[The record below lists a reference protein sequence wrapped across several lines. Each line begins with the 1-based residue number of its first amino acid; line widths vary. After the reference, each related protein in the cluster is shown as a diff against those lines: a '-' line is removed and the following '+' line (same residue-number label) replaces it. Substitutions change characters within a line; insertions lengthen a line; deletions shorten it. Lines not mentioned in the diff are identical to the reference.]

1 MMGLKTN
8 RAATIDIGSNSI
20 RLVIYDVLGASILP
34 TFNEKVMAGLGKGLA
49 ETGRL
54 SEKGKV
60 AGIAALERFYAIL
73 KALGLEDFSAVA
85 TAAVREAEDGPEW
98 HKQAE
103 KVLGRPIRI
112 LSGEDE
118 ARVSAMGVQTS
129 VFQAKGV
136 VGDLGGSSV
145 EFKQVGED
153 APRGESH
160 LLGPLSLAGLM
171 PDLDAVRKAVREQL
185 KQSSVLKSARG
196 DFYAVGGAWRALAS
210 LSMAMDS
217 YPLRVLHGYE
227 MSAEQVSNVA
237 QLCIKSLSDEEARK
251 QLQAVSKRRAGTM
264 PIASIVLEEAVR
276 VGEFDRIVVSSSG
289 LREGVLVDLTG
300 AAIVD
305 PLVDGVIA
313 FARLNREQ
321 IAFGQAL
328 VEFTAPLLET
338 GEPIF
343 ETREHDSRIFEAA
356 CMMADSAGRFHPDHR
371 ANMAYD
377 QTLRAPYSAVR
388 HNERAFIASAVG
400 GRYGKYF
407 KVPAEYQRLLD
418 ADQTLRAKQLGSAM
432 RLGAVF
438 SGCSGPILSRATL
451 EHSKQGLKLTVSQAD
466 EAMVSETVR
475 RRLEQTA
482 STFGLEASV
491 AVRDD

>member
-1 MMGLKTN
+1 MMDLKSN

-60 AGIAALERFYAIL
+60 AGIDALERFYAIL
-73 KALGLEDFSAVA
+73 KALGLEHFSAVA

-98 HKQAE
+98 RAQAE
-103 KVLGRPIRI
+103 RVLGRPISI

-145 EFKQVGED
+145 EFKQIGAD
-153 APRGESH
+153 APQGESH

-171 PDLDAVRKAVREQL
+171 PDLDAVRQTVRAQL
-185 KQSSVLKSARG
+185 KQSKVLKNASG

-210 LSMAMDS
+210 LSMEMDS
-217 YPLRVLHGYE
+217 YPLRVLHEYE
-227 MSAEQVSNVA
+227 MTVEQVSRVTK
-237 QLCIKSLSDEEARK
+237 LCLKSLSDENARK
-251 QLQAVSKRRAGTM
+251 KVQAVSKRRTSTM
-264 PIASIVLEEAVR
+264 PIASIVLEEAIR
-276 VGEFDRIVVSSSG
+276 VGGFDRIVVSSSG

-313 FARLNREQ
+313 FARLSREQ

-328 VEFTAPLLET
+328 IDFTAPSLAK
-338 GEPIF
+338 GSPVF
-343 ETREHDSRIFEAA
+343 ETPENDARIFRAA
-356 CMMADSAGRFHPDHR
+356 CMMADIAGRFHPDHR
-371 ANMAYD
+371 ANMAYY
-377 QTLRAPYSAVR
+377 QALRAPYSAVR
-388 HNERAFIASAVG
+388 HSERAFIASAVG
-400 GRYGKYF
+400 RRYGKYF
-407 KVPAEYQRLLD
+407 KVPAEYQRLLT
-418 ADQTLRAKQLGSAM
+418 ADQAQRAKQLGSAM

-438 SGCSGPILSRATL
+438 SGSSGPILKRATL
-451 EHSKQGLKLTVSQAD
+451 ERSKKELKLIVNQAD
-466 EAMVSETVR
+466 AAMVSESVR

-482 STFGLEASV
+482 NTFDLDASV
-491 AVRDD
+491 VIRSV